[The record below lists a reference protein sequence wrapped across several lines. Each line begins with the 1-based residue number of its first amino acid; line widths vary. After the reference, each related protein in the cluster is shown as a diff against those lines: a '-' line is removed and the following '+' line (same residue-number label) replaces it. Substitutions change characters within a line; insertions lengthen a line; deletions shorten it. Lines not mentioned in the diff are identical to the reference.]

1 MWYPDSVVHS
11 YVLRYMQRAPVR
23 AAGAAPGEG
32 KQSVMGRGR
41 KHRFSILVTV
51 FKIEFSVK

>member
-23 AAGAAPGEG
+23 AAGKAPGEG

-41 KHRFSILVTV
+41 RHRFSILVTV

>member
-1 MWYPDSVVHS
+1 
-11 YVLRYMQRAPVR
+11 MQRAPVGV
-23 AAGAAPGEG
+23 AGTAPGEG

-41 KHRFSILVTV
+41 RHRFSILVTV